1 MKKLTILILAIGL
14 CLLTAP
20 VMAEDEEPTANTL
33 FGDDDI
39 WIAISPMEAHPMYI
53 DRPAPVIP
61 TIPGYPIRVAV
72 YSNPY
77 HYLTRD
83 IDGLPIEEEIYDEN
97 APLFEVADLGPLMD
111 RAKYTFSLRLPDTAD
126 PTKPSSNDDAV
137 YSTVHQE
144 NDDKWEYVFYVRD
157 LDDLDASVERLFF
170 VVEKT
175 RNDGTKRIIYQGSGA
190 VKVTSTSQQGGGDG
204 GGPPEGKGSGSSGSG
219 SGQHDTEG
227 SGGSGKQ

>member
-33 FGDDDI
+33 FGDDNI

-83 IDGLPIEEEIYDEN
+83 GDGTPIEEEIYDEN
-97 APLFEVADLGPLMD
+97 APDFEVAVLGPLMD
-111 RAKYTFSLRLPDTAD
+111 SAKYTFSLRLPDTAD

-137 YSTVHQE
+137 YSKVHQE

-157 LDDLDASVERLFF
+157 LDDLNANVERLFF

-175 RNDGTKRIIYQGSGA
+175 RNDGTKKIFYQGSGA
-190 VKVTSTSQQGGGDG
+190 VKVTSTSQQGGGGDS
-204 GGPPEGKGSGSSGSG
+204 GGPPERKGSGSSG
-219 SGQHDTEG
+219 
-227 SGGSGKQ
+227 KQ